1 MKTFKQISTLLF
13 VEDLENFS
21 LIAFSIKNK
30 MSFSKPK
37 KCVCDLRGSVAHSSE
52 GLTFSTTDAVPN
64 FNGFFLI
71 YKEHLMEFH
80 QNLMSNFIMCA

>member
-13 VEDLENFS
+13 VADLEYFS

-30 MSFSKPK
+30 MSFSKQK
-37 KCVCDLRGSVAHSSE
+37 KIVCELRGCVALRQRGLHSVQLMLNPILM
-52 GLTFSTTDAVPN
+52 G
-64 FNGFFLI
+64 FLI

-80 QNLMSNFIMCA
+80 QILMSNFIMCA